1 MGKLVEVLKGEL
13 MGSLQAAR
21 PLPWVKA
28 VDGSLQF
35 PGYLL
40 SPSSAP
46 GAGVRGEREK
56 QFPTPSSW
64 QA

>member
-1 MGKLVEVLKGEL
+1 
-13 MGSLQAAR
+13 MGSLQAAQ

-46 GAGVRGEREK
+46 GAGVRGELEK